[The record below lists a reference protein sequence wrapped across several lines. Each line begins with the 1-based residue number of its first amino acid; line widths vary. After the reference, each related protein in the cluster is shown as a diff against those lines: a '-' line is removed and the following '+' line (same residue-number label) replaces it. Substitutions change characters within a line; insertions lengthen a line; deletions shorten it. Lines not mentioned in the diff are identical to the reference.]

1 MVALG
6 KEVIEAWISCFQL
19 QPRTLRFMATSGTD
33 SSNDSWIRYRF
44 HGFVYRETWAMR
56 HFRVKTRV
64 ERKQEI
70 NERQGL

>member
-33 SSNDSWIRYRF
+33 SSNDSWVRYCAR
-44 HGFVYRETWAMR
+44 GLPAQRPS
-56 HFRVKTRV
+56 
-64 ERKQEI
+64 
-70 NERQGL
+70 QGEGEPEKDGK